1 MSLQKIGNLTNTFK
15 SFKSNPFE
23 NMAGMVASLS
33 AIGNVDKA
41 AKYLKINNDGIISD
55 KAASM
60 LLFKAYKNSD
70 ITKEAATAA
79 YANATASSGGLGSLF
94 GGAGLMA
101 GIKSAGSGLLTVLG
115 SIAPALLGLLG
126 VGIAFKAGKT
136 VWDNILTN
144 NGAKKRYQESSEKYS
159 TAKSELDELQS
170 QYDSNHDRIYELRAQ
185 ENRSTSENA
194 ELNKLSNENTLLG
207 NQLTTKERL
216 VSATQKQ
223 AALDAKDTLN
233 KGSLRFKWGDID
245 YQDDLTAASVSISE
259 LNSLKK
265 KRDSLKANRSEY
277 SDFYFSDYQ
286 QEERDI
292 ASYDKVIQ
300 NKEEKLANLMSDISK
315 TSQDLYNE
323 DGSLVDEKNT
333 HEVAAK
339 INSLFDAYA
348 KATDSTDY
356 ISDKINNIFAKS
368 DFKDAEDQLIEAG
381 KNGGRD
387 AVKDKIDDI
396 SGLSKTLKKYG
407 VDIDDLLDD
416 IMSQARPEEKSYNG
430 VMENFADMFGK
441 KSKMYKFFNDKSKD
455 DVIDFWDY
463 LQNNNLDPKEY
474 NWDEQ
479 DVSDNWDDYLKSKK
493 SSTPKLSK
501 FSSLFKNAAE
511 DTATDID
518 TVTDNFQTDISN
530 IKSTMSSLKK
540 GELSS
545 SDMLDLVQQFPEL
558 AGETDNLQQGLQ
570 NLALD
575 KASTAIR
582 KIRDSVKDTTDPKE
596 LAQADRYIQSIMD
609 NLNTSEFDMSNAK
622 DNVITSFSSIF
633 VLN

>member
-1 MSLQKIGNLTNTFK
+1 
-15 SFKSNPFE
+15 
-23 NMAGMVASLS
+23 MAGMVSSLS

-60 LLFKAYKNSD
+60 LLFKSYKDSG
-70 ITKEAATAA
+70 ITKEEAAAV

-94 GGAGLMA
+94 GSAGLMA
-101 GIKSAGSGLLTVLG
+101 GIKSAGSGLLTALS
-115 SIAPALLGLLG
+115 SIAPTLLGLLG

-136 VWDNILTN
+136 VWDNILTD
-144 NGAKKRYQESSEKYS
+144 NGVKKRYQASSEKYS

-170 QYDSNHDRIYELRAQ
+170 QKSSNKDRLYELNAKG
-185 ENRSTSENA
+185 NLSTSEQQERNNLIR
-194 ELNKLSNENTLLG
+194 E
-207 NQLTTKERL
+207 NQLLDSKAEIKKNV
-216 VSATQKQ
+216 VSSTQKQ
-223 AALDAKDTLN
+223 LALDAKKSLEKKTFQGNLFGTNALGYTTNANDLDYAELLIQGLNTKKEERQNIANDT
-233 KGSLRFKWGDID
+233 SLSDSKKEA
-245 YQDDLTAASVSISE
+245 QLTAKDKKITQYETELADLMSSISE
-259 LNSLKK
+259 
-265 KRDSLKANRSEY
+265 
-277 SDFYFSDYQ
+277 
-286 QEERDI
+286 
-292 ASYDKVIQ
+292 
-300 NKEEKLANLMSDISK
+300 
-315 TSQDLYNE
+315 TSQDLYDDNGNLI
-323 DGSLVDEKNT
+323 DKKNT
-333 HEVAAK
+333 QEVAAK

-356 ISDKINNIFAKS
+356 ISDKIDNIFAKS
-368 DFKDAEDQLIEAG
+368 DFKDAEGQLIEAG
-381 KNGGRD
+381 KNGGRN

-407 VDIDDLLDD
+407 VDIDDVLDD

-441 KSKMYKFFNDKSKD
+441 KSKLYKFFNDKSKD
-455 DVIDFWDY
+455 DVTDFWDY

-474 NWDEQ
+474 NWDKQ
-479 DVSDNWDDYLKSKK
+479 DLSDNWDTFKELQKK
-493 SSTPKLSK
+493 AEPESATFASK
-501 FSSLFKNAAE
+501 FKNSAE
-511 DTATDID
+511 DTATDLD

-530 IKSTMSSLKK
+530 IKSAMDSLNS
-540 GELSS
+540 GEMKN
-545 SDMLDLVQQFPEL
+545 SDLTDLIQQFPEL

-575 KASTAIR
+575 KASTAIG